1 MVDSFEQSEELRS
14 IRAQIEQLLGPGVGL
29 LVFPEPL
36 EARFEAES
44 GSRRSGRMWR
54 EALIAL
60 LTISVFYV
68 IDYVVTRQV
77 SRRELLVE
85 LGVVL
90 PLGLATC
97 ELLRRQPPMWL
108 REGGLACTG
117 CVITGAYLA
126 MQLGKGALAIA
137 FSLIGVIVMELVL
150 TVVLRLRFR
159 FALAASTV
167 IGVATILYLRVY
179 RAMTEEQ
186 TITGAALTMVVIGIA
201 MLSNFGLER
210 EERVCYLRALESEV
224 QRREVAEINV
234 RLAEI
239 STRDRLTGLPN
250 RRAYEEQFEQMW
262 NDAAAEGTPL
272 SAIVLDIDHFKSLN
286 DVCGHIYGDEVL
298 RRVGA
303 LLPQAL
309 RSTADFVARYGGE
322 EFVVL
327 LPRTE
332 RENAELVA
340 ERVRALIEMAGSPP
354 QPALPQEECLM
365 WVTVSCGT
373 STCYPIAGLQQE
385 SLIGQA
391 DRALYRAKAAGR
403 NCVMFDDEGGARHSH
418 RVVATEHVA

>member
-1 MVDSFEQSEELRS
+1 MNSFEQSKELGT
-14 IRAQIEQLLGPGVGL
+14 IRTQIEQMLGPGVGL
-29 LVFPEPL
+29 LVFPEQL
-36 EARFEAES
+36 EARFEGES
-44 GSRRSGRMWR
+44 GSRRAGRMWR

-60 LTISVFYV
+60 LTISLFYL
-68 IDYVVTRQV
+68 IDFVATRQV

-85 LGVVL
+85 LAIVL

-97 ELLRRQPPMWL
+97 ELLRRRPPMWL
-108 REGGLACTG
+108 REGVLAATG

-137 FSLIGVIVMELVL
+137 FSLIGVIVIELVL

-167 IGVATILYLRVY
+167 IGLTTILYLRMDT
-179 RAMTEEQ
+179 AMTEEQ
-186 TITGAALTMVVIGIA
+186 TITGAALTLVVIGIA
-201 MLSNFGLER
+201 MMSNFGLER

-224 QRREVAEINV
+224 QRREVAEINT

-239 STRDRLTGLPN
+239 SMRDKLTGLPN
-250 RRAYEEQFEQMW
+250 RRAYEEHFEQIW
-262 NDAAAEGTPL
+262 YEAASEGTPL

-286 DVCGHIYGDEVL
+286 DVCGHPYGDEVL
-298 RRVGA
+298 RRMGA

-354 QPALPQEECLM
+354 QPALPLEECLM

-373 STCYPIAGLQQE
+373 STCYPIAGLKPE
-385 SLIGQA
+385 SLIEQA
-391 DRALYRAKAAGR
+391 DRALYRAKANGR
-403 NCVMFDDEGGARHSH
+403 NCIWFDHGASQGGLQSAT
-418 RVVATEHVA
+418 ATEHVA